1 MAVGLILSKIFS
13 YILHHAA
20 TATMKGDDEKR
31 IHVIVCSVK
40 KARNYFI
47 ESKPIQQH
55 DYETPAFTSDIVNLE
70 ITSTLPLL
78 S

>member
-1 MAVGLILSKIFS
+1 MAVGLILPKIFS
-13 YILHHAA
+13 YILHYAA

-31 IHVIVCSVK
+31 IHVRSVK

>member
-1 MAVGLILSKIFS
+1 MAVGLILPKIFS
-13 YILHHAA
+13 YILRYAA

-31 IHVIVCSVK
+31 IHVCPVK

>member
-1 MAVGLILSKIFS
+1 MAVGLILPKIFS
-13 YILHHAA
+13 YILHYAA

-31 IHVIVCSVK
+31 IHVCSVK

-78 S
+78 SQ